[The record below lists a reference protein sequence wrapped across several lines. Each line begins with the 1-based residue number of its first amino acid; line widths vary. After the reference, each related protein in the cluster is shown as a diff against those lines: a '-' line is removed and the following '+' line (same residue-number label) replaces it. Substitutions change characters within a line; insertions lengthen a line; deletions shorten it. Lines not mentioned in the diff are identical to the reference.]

1 MEHRPRRTGTT
12 TGGLTMASKVQRIK
26 TPAPTLQLHIE
37 LRHLKP
43 KIWRRVL
50 VPETITL
57 QRLHGVIQAAFQWGG
72 GHMHEFTAAG
82 ERYGSSDP
90 DYDTPGSMHSEATRL
105 TKAAT
110 AAGTID
116 YVYDFGDY
124 WEHRIKIEKVLAPAD
139 MKLPVCIAGANAAPP
154 DDCGGVPRAQCHAR
168 GRAREGPRTARVSSL
183 GRAQA
188 ERASPRCSMLRSEV
202 RVSKEP
208 MPASSGD
215 ISAPRVAPRL
225 RVTLCP
231 LKKLIPSD

>member
-1 MEHRPRRTGTT
+1 
-12 TGGLTMASKVQRIK
+12 MASKVQRIK

-154 DDCGGVPRAQCHAR
+154 DDCGGVPGYADFVQAMSDPTHPEHADMKEWI
-168 GRAREGPRTARVSSL
+168 GRDWDPYAFDIAHINSWL
-183 GRAQA
+183 
-188 ERASPRCSMLRSEV
+188 SE
-202 RVSKEP
+202 
-208 MPASSGD
+208 
-215 ISAPRVAPRL
+215 I
-225 RVTLCP
+225 
-231 LKKLIPSD
+231 KL